1 MCAHHEKEGQG
12 HGYNNLTGVA
22 WSILVMGLSLAAVIV
37 LWVWFGYI
45 GPTFSED
52 VLSNQQRTLREHF
65 GLPVQE
71 ISDDPEVLQTPP
83 SLRNIGQDLEANT
96 SNNSATTTVTTAT
109 NATTND
115 TSKEGA
121 VVQSETT
128 AGGTTIT
135 IPSGASVQGNPDYEP
150 DEAEVPL
157 NGNIVWVNK
166 DTVPHTATSGTGA
179 EDPNSGKIFDTS
191 IINGG
196 EESSPV
202 QITGVK
208 EGDEIPYYCQVH
220 PYMTSKLTVGAASA
234 ASAGG
239 PTTASGPTAGN
250 ASSAGGAGGGNA
262 TTAPTT
268 STTAA
273 PSATTTTTT
282 AAAAT
287 LTIPQGASVQGNPA
301 YEPDP
306 LTVKVGD
313 TIAVNNK
320 DIAPHTVTNG
330 KDATDPNMGKL
341 FDTSIINAGDS
352 AEIVTTGMKPGEYP
366 YHCSVHP
373 YMTGTMTVQ

>member
-1 MCAHHEKEGQG
+1 MGHATIEWVYVGVVVSLLTYVGAESWNVERLIEHAPEDAKTIKVTGQQWFWTFEHEDGRQEVGELHVTRGIPYKFELVSMDVIHDFNVPDFTILLDVVPGRVNTVWNIFDKSGEYLIQCREYCG
-12 HGYNNLTGVA
+12 MLHYNMKAKLFVEEPTAETVQ
-22 WSILVMGLSLAAVIV
+22 AA
-37 LWVWFGYI
+37 
-45 GPTFSED
+45 S
-52 VLSNQQRTLREHF
+52 S
-65 GLPVQE
+65 
-71 ISDDPEVLQTPP
+71 S
-83 SLRNIGQDLEANT
+83 
-96 SNNSATTTVTTAT
+96 
-109 NATTND
+109 
-115 TSKEGA
+115 
-121 VVQSETT
+121 
-128 AGGTTIT
+128 
-135 IPSGASVQGNPDYEP
+135 SVQ
-150 DEAEVPL
+150 
-157 NGNIVWVNK
+157 
-166 DTVPHTATSGTGA
+166 
-179 EDPNSGKIFDTS
+179 
-191 IINGG
+191 
-196 EESSPV
+196 
-202 QITGVK
+202 
-208 EGDEIPYYCQVH
+208 
-220 PYMTSKLTVGAASA
+220 A

-239 PTTASGPTAGN
+239 SNETSAS
-250 ASSAGGAGGGNA
+250 
-262 TTAPTT
+262 AP
-268 STTAA
+268 AA